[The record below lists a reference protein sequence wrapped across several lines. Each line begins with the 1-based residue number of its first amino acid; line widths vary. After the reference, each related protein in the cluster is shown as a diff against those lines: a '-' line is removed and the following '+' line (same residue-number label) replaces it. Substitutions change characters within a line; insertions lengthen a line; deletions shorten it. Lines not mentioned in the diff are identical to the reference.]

1 MKERERER
9 ERERESERERERE
22 RRYSPYLLFVIDVIL
37 SNRFFAN
44 NATWNGTPI
53 VIDRYIEFV
62 RSACSY
68 E

>member
-1 MKERERER
+1 MKERER

-37 SNRFFAN
+37 SNRFFEN
-44 NATWNGTPI
+44 KATWNGAPI